1 MLGVKLFSVSPS
13 EMCDERSASR
23 LAAFNSAKCNGLSAE
38 NLIHMAQL
46 HDHWTYGLDAPK
58 STHTAAL
65 HLPTSKPSCVHLP
78 APTLQDLMNPSSASD
93 KLEEPSFICD
103 DPYGTAMLDDDEDA
117 DDKPTVTRGLE
128 VKRLEIEKLI
138 NLANSKLVARY
149 SGTLESKGSAPP
161 AVKIAPPTAVTDKWS
176 DENWVAEEADF

>member
-1 MLGVKLFSVSPS
+1 
-13 EMCDERSASR
+13 MCDEHSASQ

-65 HLPTSKPSCVHLP
+65 HLPTLKPSCVHLP

-93 KLEEPSFICD
+93 KLEEPPFICD
-103 DPYGTAMLDDDEDA
+103 DPYGTPMLDDDEDA
-117 DDKPTVTRGLE
+117 DDKPTVTCGLE
-128 VKRLEIEKLI
+128 ARDLRSR
-138 NLANSKLVARY
+138 NSSIWLTP
-149 SGTLESKGSAPP
+149 SLWP
-161 AVKIAPPTAVTDKWS
+161 ATQEHLNQKAQPHQQ
-176 DENWVAEEADF
+176 